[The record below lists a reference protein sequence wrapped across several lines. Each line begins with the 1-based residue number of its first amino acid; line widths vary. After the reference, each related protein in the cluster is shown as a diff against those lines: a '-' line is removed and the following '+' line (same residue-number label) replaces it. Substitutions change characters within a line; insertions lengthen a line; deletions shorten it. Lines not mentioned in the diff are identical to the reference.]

1 MIDMW
6 FYLYVLLR
14 CFINSEGVLFVFID
28 EIWVYEVLI
37 VFYYDVNFLFFDVR
51 FVVSF
56 VFFSNRN
63 FF

>member
-6 FYLYVLLR
+6 FYLYVMLW

>member
-6 FYLYVLLR
+6 FYLYVMLG

-51 FVVSF
+51 FGVSF
-56 VFFSNRN
+56 VFFSN
-63 FF
+63 

>member
-6 FYLYVLLR
+6 FYLNVMLW

-56 VFFSNRN
+56 VFFSN
-63 FF
+63 

>member
-6 FYLYVLLR
+6 FYLYVMLW

-56 VFFSNRN
+56 VFFSN
-63 FF
+63 

>member
-6 FYLYVLLR
+6 FYLYVMLW

-28 EIWVYEVLI
+28 EIGVYEVLI

-56 VFFSNRN
+56 VFFSN
-63 FF
+63 